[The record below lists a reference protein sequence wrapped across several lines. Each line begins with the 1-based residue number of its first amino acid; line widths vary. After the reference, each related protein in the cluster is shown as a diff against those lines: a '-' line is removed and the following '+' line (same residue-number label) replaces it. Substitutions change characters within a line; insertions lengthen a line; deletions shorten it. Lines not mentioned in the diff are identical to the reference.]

1 MKPFPKS
8 DNALVI
14 RTDYSDQR
22 AWDEIRQIILTPV
35 DGFLAY
41 VDFIDDPE
49 YADISK
55 AQVMDLHRENGQ
67 SYAMIADGLTI
78 SNKDHPLLIVDLFAH
93 PGAEFRAEP
102 GQIQSVQNNLS
113 LANLDFSDFVESIDE
128 SGVFRG
134 FHEF

>member
-8 DNALVI
+8 ENALVI
-14 RTDYSDQR
+14 RTDYSDQGT
-22 AWDEIRQIILTPV
+22 WEKIREIILTPV

-41 VDFIDDPE
+41 VDFIDDTE

-55 AQVMDLHRENGQ
+55 EQVMDLHRENGQ
-67 SYAMIADGLTI
+67 SYAMIVDQLTV
-78 SNKDHPLLIVDLFAH
+78 SDKDHPLLIVDLLTN

-113 LANLDFSDFVESIDE
+113 LANLDFSDFADSIDE

>member
-8 DNALVI
+8 DNALVV
-14 RTDYSDQR
+14 RTDYSDQG
-22 AWDEIRQIILTPV
+22 AWDEIREINLTPV
-35 DGFLAY
+35 DGFVAY
-41 VDFIDDPE
+41 VDFIDDGQ

-55 AQVMDLHRENGQ
+55 EQVMELYRENGQ
-67 SYAMIADGLTI
+67 SYAMIADRLTV
-78 SNKDHPLLIVDLFAH
+78 SDKDHPLLIVDLLTNR
-93 PGAEFRAEP
+93 GAEFRAEP